1 MKTEFADINETRKN
15 VRVEIPTDI
24 VNAEIDRVATDYS
37 RKARIPGFRPGKA
50 PARVIKQ
57 RFKDQILHDVAHD
70 LIPRAVDDALRENG
84 MEPVDTPD
92 VRDVTIEEGQ
102 PLTFTAS
109 FDTVPPFDPG
119 DLSAIALQRPAVAI
133 DDAAVDGALQRLRD
147 RAARHEPVEGRGV
160 DDGDTVVLDLERY
173 EGRRFG
179 SEAAN
184 LRPSTPDV
192 HKDASIELGAKANPP
207 GFDAQLLGLD
217 VGATKSFDIHY
228 PQDYP
233 IGELANTDVSYTV
246 TIKGIKRRVVPELDD
261 EFAKDLGDF
270 DTLDALKARV
280 REDLEH
286 EARHAAEREVR
297 GDLMKQ
303 LAARVP
309 FEVPASMVER
319 ELERRLEDFAR
330 RLIDQHIDPRQ
341 AGIDWS
347 AFRESQRDVAREA
360 VAAALALDEVTR
372 REQLQVTEEEVE
384 REVGRYAERT
394 GRTPAAVRAALEK
407 EGGLTRVAA
416 GLRREK
422 SIDFVMSRATI
433 AGNS

>member
-1 MKTEFADINETRKN
+1 MKFDVVDVNATRKN
-15 VRVEIPTDI
+15 VRVEIPTDV
-24 VNAEIDRVATDYS
+24 VNAEIDRIARDYS
-37 RKARIPGFRPGKA
+37 RKARVPGFRPGKT
-50 PARVIKQ
+50 PPRVIKQ

-70 LIPRAVDDALRENG
+70 LIPRAVDDALREKG
-84 MEPVDTPD
+84 LEAVDTPD
-92 VRDVTIEEGQ
+92 VREVTIEEGQ

-109 FDTVPPFDPG
+109 FDTVPDFDPG
-119 DLSAIALQRPAVAI
+119 DLATIAFKRASNAIN
-133 DDAAVDGALQRLRD
+133 DEAVDLALQRLRD
-147 RAARHEPVEGRGV
+147 RGARHEPVEGRGV
-160 DDGDTVVLDLERY
+160 DHGDTVTLDLERRDA
-173 EGRRFG
+173 GG
-179 SEAAN
+179 
-184 LRPSTPDV
+184 TPDNHTDV
-192 HKDASIELGAKANPP
+192 NIELGAKANPP
-207 GFDAQLLGLD
+207 GFDEQLLGLEA
-217 VGATKSFDIHY
+217 GAEKAFTLHY
-228 PQDYP
+228 PSDYP

-286 EARHAAEREVR
+286 EAKHAAERDVR
-297 GDLMKQ
+297 GELMKQ

-309 FEVPASMVER
+309 FEVPASMVDR

-341 AGIDWS
+341 AGIDWN

-407 EGGLTRVAA
+407 EGGLVRVAA

>member
-1 MKTEFADINETRKN
+1 MKAELLDVSETRKN
-15 VRVEIPTDI
+15 VRVEIPTDV

-37 RKARIPGFRPGKA
+37 RKARVPGFRPGKA

-57 RFKDQILHDVAHD
+57 RYKEQILHDVVHD
-70 LIPRAVDDALRENG
+70 LIPRAVGDALREKG
-84 MEPVDTPD
+84 MEAVDTPD

-109 FDTVPPFDPG
+109 FDTVPAFDPG

-133 DDAAVDGALQRLRD
+133 DDEAVSGALQRLRD
-147 RAARHEPVEGRGV
+147 RGARHEPVEGRGV
-160 DDGDTVVLDLERY
+160 DDGDTVVLDLERRDTKG
-173 EGRRFG
+173 EP
-179 SEAAN
+179 E
-184 LRPSTPDV
+184 T
-192 HKDASIELGAKANPP
+192 HKDVSIELGAKANPP

-217 VGATKSFDIHY
+217 VGATRSFDIHY

-233 IGELANTDVSYTV
+233 IGELAGTEVSYTV
-246 TIKGIKRRVVPELDD
+246 TVKGIKRRVLPELDD

-270 DTLDALKARV
+270 ETLDALKARV

-286 EARHAAEREVR
+286 EARHAADREVR
-297 GDLMKQ
+297 ADLMKQ
-303 LAARVP
+303 LATRVP

-319 ELERRLEDFAR
+319 EIDRRLEDFAR
-330 RLIDQHIDPRQ
+330 RLMDQNVDPRQ
-341 AGIDWS
+341 AGIDWG
-347 AFRESQRDVAREA
+347 AFRESQRGVAREA

-372 REQLQVTEEEVE
+372 REQLEVSDDEVE
-384 REVGRYAERT
+384 REVSRYAERT

-407 EGGLTRVAA
+407 EGGLSRIYA